1 MATNMDFTDMKIC
14 FLIYW
19 NVWNNVAS
27 YMMQGSG
34 TKIDEPYGSLT
45 FSITPIVPQSDLT
58 GGYRVEG
65 TLAVILDNSP
75 KTAG

>member
-1 MATNMDFTDMKIC
+1 
-14 FLIYW
+14 
-19 NVWNNVAS
+19 
-27 YMMQGSG
+27 MMQGSG